1 MTPLFDAASLA
12 GAVIGAYVLG
22 STLKERHLDA
32 SRGWAQRP
40 YSRDRVWLGV
50 LLVLGA
56 AGWGVV
62 RLMGA
67 QP

>member
-1 MTPLFDAASLA
+1 MTPLLDIASAAGGL
-12 GAVIGAYVLG
+12 IGAYVLG

-62 RLMGA
+62 RLLG
-67 QP
+67 QS